1 MNIIVSLHR
10 TYFLNYLFSKIFKG
24 WQNFKDTERH
34 YEDIERRTI
43 IYVGIKELQ
52 ITTCMINWKGQKTHH
67 VKNTKNTKKYKQ
79 TMTLHVTWEYS
90 KCPPFFNGI
99 SPWVPQLIMEQAE
112 ISILQFFC
120 WWYCSLYFNKC
131 NFNQYWFIEY
141 GFEPTSQ
148 RPKILYLVAHN

>member
-52 ITTCMINWKGQKTHH
+52 ITTCMIN
-67 VKNTKNTKKYKQ
+67 
-79 TMTLHVTWEYS
+79 
-90 KCPPFFNGI
+90 
-99 SPWVPQLIMEQAE
+99 
-112 ISILQFFC
+112 
-120 WWYCSLYFNKC
+120 
-131 NFNQYWFIEY
+131 
-141 GFEPTSQ
+141 
-148 RPKILYLVAHN
+148 